1 MKLVYSTYG
10 PADTIPIDP
19 FLKNKK
25 LKKYFNR
32 ETGAA
37 IATIGRLLSLEPV
50 DPPSTP
56 LYYATGLL
64 EYEDYGLDSIARNSL
79 GSDFRFSLRRFI
91 DTGIAGI
98 SPLNQF
104 KVLLNMPLCF
114 IAIEHGF
121 RGDNA
126 VIYSSAFGLLTS
138 ALCGPDCASCIIGA
152 GKTFADGTVETGFA
166 LVNKKELHA
175 LNVRNTQEEAFL
187 LFREMSREKADP

>member
-1 MKLVYSTYG
+1 MRLAYSTYK

-19 FLKNKK
+19 YLKNKK

-37 IATIGRLLSLEPV
+37 IATIGRLLSLATV

-56 LYYATGLL
+56 LYYVTGLL
-64 EYEDYGLDSIARNSL
+64 EYEDYGLDAIARNSL
-79 GSDFRFSLRRFI
+79 GSDSRFSLRRFI

-126 VIYSSAFGLLTS
+126 VIYSSVFGLLTC
-138 ALCGPDCASCIIGA
+138 ALFGPECKSLIIGS

-166 LVNKKELHA
+166 LTDKEELHT
-175 LNVRNTQEEAFL
+175 LKVRNPQEEAFL
-187 LFREMSREKADP
+187 LFRELSKENSDR